1 MTDVRYGDFP
11 AAAKTSPLLE
21 LERFALELEDDCAML
36 DDLGAIEDEDG
47 RSELD
52 NAILELE
59 TADELD
65 DIDGDDLTVISTSN
79 VMCSLSEDSLML
91 VREMFMSSPFQKT
104 NWLND
109 VTFFEPGNGSDA
121 AALVLVS
128 GYASSISTYMW
139 LPSLLTS

>member
-1 MTDVRYGDFP
+1 MMIVR
-11 AAAKTSPLLE
+11 SLE
-21 LERFALELEDDCAML
+21 LDSISKLDDIVLDEEDAGTLLDKIGSLDELDVIEELEDIA
-36 DDLGAIEDEDG
+36 DDE
-47 RSELD
+47 
-52 NAILELE
+52 NA
-59 TADELD
+59 TD
-65 DIDGDDLTVISTSN
+65 DDDLTVISTSN

-91 VREMFMSSPFQKT
+91 VREMFMLSPFQKT